1 MTFSQ
6 GSRTGLSYVVESSF
20 GVTPSSP
27 SMTSLPY
34 NSHSLNLSKQRV
46 QGNEIQ
52 TDRMPRVDRHGN
64 RQVGG
69 DIVVDLRPGDF
80 DDLIESAFFSTFDS
94 SGVITIGTSQQFLT
108 IEDSANDIT
117 QYRQFVGCGVSTMSV
132 SIAPNQMV
140 TTTFSIVGKDLTQ
153 TATPLDATPSASSGN
168 QPFDSYSGSISDGGS
183 SLAIVTAIDFSISNS
198 LAPTFVVGSAST
210 PQLEF
215 GRAVVEGT
223 VSAYYE
229 DATLI
234 NKFLN
239 ETTSNIEVVVDDPT
253 SGSSY
258 TFLIPEVKY
267 NGADVPVA
275 NPQSR
280 IITLPFVGIYDSGE
294 STNIKLTKSA

>member
-1 MTFSQ
+1 MTFAQ

-27 SMTSLPY
+27 SMASLPY

-117 QYRQFVGCGVSTMSV
+117 QYRQFIGCGVSTMSV

-267 NGADVPVA
+267 NGADVPVS

>member
-1 MTFSQ
+1 
-6 GSRTGLSYVVESSF
+6 
-20 GVTPSSP
+20 
-27 SMTSLPY
+27 
-34 NSHSLNLSKQRV
+34 
-46 QGNEIQ
+46 
-52 TDRMPRVDRHGN
+52 
-64 RQVGG
+64 
-69 DIVVDLRPGDF
+69 
-80 DDLIESAFFSTFDS
+80 
-94 SGVITIGTSQQFLT
+94 
-108 IEDSANDIT
+108 
-117 QYRQFVGCGVSTMSV
+117 MSV

-153 TATPLDATPSASSGN
+153 TATPLDATPSASSTN

-267 NGADVPVA
+267 NGADVPVS